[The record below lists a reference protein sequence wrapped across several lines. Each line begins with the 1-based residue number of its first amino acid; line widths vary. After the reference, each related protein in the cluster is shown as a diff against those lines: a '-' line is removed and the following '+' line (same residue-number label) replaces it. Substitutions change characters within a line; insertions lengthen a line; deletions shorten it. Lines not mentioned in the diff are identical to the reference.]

1 MKVAIVHDY
10 LVQRGGA
17 ERVVEVFH
25 EMYPEAPIYTSVYN
39 PATTWP
45 SFRTMDVRPSFMQ
58 RITRSNAISRA
69 LLPLYPAAFAS
80 LDLRGY
86 DLILSS
92 TTAFAKG
99 VRVLQGVPHVCFC
112 HAVTRFLWDADAYF
126 IQQSSSPPVR
136 AGVTA
141 LAACLRPWDYAAA
154 QRVTQ
159 FIANSANTAGRIG
172 RHYHR
177 EAIVCHSPIDAARF
191 TPSAHVAEYFF
202 IAARLNAYK
211 RIDLAVRACTQLGL
225 PLYIAGDGP
234 DRRRLESLAGPTI
247 RFLGRISDDELRHNY
262 AACRAFIVPGE
273 EDFGL
278 TPLEAMASGRPV
290 IAYAAGGALETVMEG
305 VTGTFFHTPTVE
317 ALSDTLARFDAAH
330 YDPWVLRAHAM
341 SFDKER
347 FKEHLGAV
355 VSHAAHLPQW
365 PSPHDRAWT
374 NRALPPTSDCAQLA
388 GTPARTHAKRRS

>member
-17 ERVVEVFH
+17 ERVVEVLH

-45 SFRTMDVRPSFMQ
+45 SFRTMDVRTSFIQ

-86 DLILSS
+86 DLVLSS

-99 VRVLQGVPHVCFC
+99 VRVPLKAVHVCYC

-126 IQQSSSPPVR
+126 ARQSTGIPVR
-136 AGVTA
+136 LGVGA
-141 LAACLRPWDYAAA
+141 LAAALRPLDYRAA
-154 QRVTQ
+154 QGVTH
-159 FIANSANTAGRIG
+159 FVANSANTAQRIE

-177 EAIVCHSPIDAARF
+177 TASVCHAPIDATRF
-191 TPSAHVAEYFF
+191 TPSDQTEDYFF

-211 RIDLAVRACTQLGL
+211 RIDLAVQACSSLGL
-225 PLYIAGDGP
+225 PLLVAGDGP
-234 DRRRLESLAGPTI
+234 DRRRLEALAGPTV
-247 RFLGRISDDELRHNY
+247 RFLGRISDEELRRHY
-262 AACRAFIVPGE
+262 AVCRAFIMPGE

-290 IAYAAGGALETVMEG
+290 IAYAAGGALETVVED
-305 VTGTFFHTPTVE
+305 VTGTLFHEQTAG
-317 ALSDTLARFDAAH
+317 ALADTLSRFDARR
-330 YDPWVLRAHAM
+330 YTPTFVRTHAM
-341 SFDKER
+341 TFDKER
-347 FKEHLGAV
+347 FKARLATIVRQEWGR
-355 VSHAAHLPQW
+355 AAGGTAGH
-365 PSPHDRAWT
+365 
-374 NRALPPTSDCAQLA
+374 TSIHTSSSA
-388 GTPARTHAKRRS
+388 SI